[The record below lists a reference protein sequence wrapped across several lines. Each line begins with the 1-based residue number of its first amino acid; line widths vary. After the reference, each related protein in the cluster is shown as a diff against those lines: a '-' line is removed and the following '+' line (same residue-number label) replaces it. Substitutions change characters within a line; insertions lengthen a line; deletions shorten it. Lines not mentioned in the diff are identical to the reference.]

1 MKDLEKRIAK
11 LYKKRAK
18 AHADLL
24 EVDSE
29 LDKLTVKAKKN
40 AEEAQKR
47 IDNEIKKKYFVE

>member
-29 LDKLTVKAKKN
+29 LDKLIRALLVLKK
-40 AEEAQKR
+40 
-47 IDNEIKKKYFVE
+47 